1 MIEMSQSLLEANELI
16 VVKKILSIRRHYNF
30 INHQGMK
37 LGEANGNIIQIP
49 PKFRI
54 NDNRGVEIMYLQ
66 GKKSP
71 QQKDYTFY
79 SSSGE
84 EIAIMRASFQNDE
97 LQFWVERNG
106 EQFMLIHRQLSSKP
120 LLEELISLP
129 KPDEFLQDLQDYVME
144 INGQVVAKVHRKWL
158 SIRNQI
164 ELSIIGEVDHR
175 LIIGAII
182 VIERVI
188 VEGK

>member
-54 NDNRGVEIMYLQ
+54 IDNRGVEIMYLQ

-84 EIAIMRASFQNDE
+84 EIAIMRASFQKDE
-97 LQFWVERNG
+97 LQFWIERNG

-158 SIRNQI
+158 SVRNQI

-175 LIIGAII
+175 FIIGALI